1 MTLGTPEETKSRISE
16 AKVEGQMADNSK
28 TGNKSLV
35 KGKGRH
41 WEATKRFAAEW
52 WWPNY

>member
-1 MTLGTPEETKSRISE
+1 MTLGTPEETKSRI
-16 AKVEGQMADNSK
+16 AKAKAEGQMLDNDK
-28 TGNKSLV
+28 TANHLK

-52 WWPNY
+52 WWPTY